1 MENHKKFLQM
11 AIDLAKTNITNGGR
25 PFGAIITLK
34 GEVISTGINDILK
47 TLDPTSHAEL
57 NAIKEAS
64 FKLKTPNL
72 EGCVVYASGQPC
84 PMCLSAI
91 HMCGIKEVYFA
102 NSNEYGEQFGLS
114 TAPIYQQMRKPLEE
128 QSIKIHHLSIENDL
142 YKIWKSKSQ

>member
-1 MENHKKFLQM
+1 MEKHKKFLSM
-11 AIDLAKTNITNGGR
+11 AIDLAKTNVENGGR

-34 GEVISTGINDILK
+34 DEVISTGINEIVRS
-47 TLDPTSHAEL
+47 LDPTSHAEL

-84 PMCLSAI
+84 PMCLAAI

-102 NSNEYGEQFGLS
+102 NSNEYGEPYGLS
-114 TAPIYQQMRKPLEE
+114 TERVYQEMRKPLLE
-128 QSIKIHHLSIENDL
+128 QAIKIHHLPLENDL
-142 YKIWKSKSQ
+142 YKIWVSKS